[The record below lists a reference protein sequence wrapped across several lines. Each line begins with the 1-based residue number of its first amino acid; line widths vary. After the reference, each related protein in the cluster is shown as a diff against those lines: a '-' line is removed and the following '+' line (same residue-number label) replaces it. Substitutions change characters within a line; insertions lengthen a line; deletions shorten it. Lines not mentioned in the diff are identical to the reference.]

1 MKEKFIR
8 ALLDA
13 CETVDEIDEVF
24 DIAQENDIQK
34 RCDFLIEKG
43 VKYFDLPKDP
53 EGLYEILKIM
63 YVNVNSRFG
72 RKRRAAKE
80 LLNIIL

>member
-34 RCDFLIEKG
+34 K
-43 VKYFDLPKDP
+43 
-53 EGLYEILKIM
+53 M
-63 YVNVNSRFG
+63 
-72 RKRRAAKE
+72 
-80 LLNIIL
+80 